1 MTNIKQNVFDFI
13 KDPEK
18 LKILIKS
25 NELLNINKNNHSK
38 IVFVYSVPKVG
49 STSIVSSLRI
59 FGSNKLDIIHI
70 HDEEMMKVLANIQ
83 NITVNELILYNKYL
97 GKDVYVINVYRSPI
111 ERKISTFF
119 EKIGSYHF
127 NDEDNKVNK
136 YNVSKIINRFN
147 NIFHHIGE
155 GDHFIDNY
163 NINYPKCFDFI
174 NKYLLVRESEISY
187 IGLRL
192 RDSNIW
198 GDILTKIFG
207 FKICIVKDY
216 ESNNKPIKDI
226 YNSFKNHYKIPINL
240 LNDIMKCKY
249 LNYYYSEQEKNVYYS
264 EWLCKST
271 DEKVCYTL
279 EQYRLYQEITIENAH
294 MDYIQLEHYMDEG
307 CLCKA
312 CNIKRNDIASK
323 LMRGINVSERI
334 FHREAKTELLEKR
347 VEHINKLNQVIQNLP
362 KKVRGKDFKREMSN
376 VLKGNK

>member
-1 MTNIKQNVFDFI
+1 M
-13 KDPEK
+13 
-18 LKILIKS
+18 
-25 NELLNINKNNHSK
+25 
-38 IVFVYSVPKVG
+38 
-49 STSIVSSLRI
+49 
-59 FGSNKLDIIHI
+59 
-70 HDEEMMKVLANIQ
+70 
-83 NITVNELILYNKYL
+83 
-97 GKDVYVINVYRSPI
+97 
-111 ERKISTFF
+111 
-119 EKIGSYHF
+119 
-127 NDEDNKVNK
+127 
-136 YNVSKIINRFN
+136 
-147 NIFHHIGE
+147 
-155 GDHFIDNY
+155 
-163 NINYPKCFDFI
+163 
-174 NKYLLVRESEISY
+174 LVRESEISY